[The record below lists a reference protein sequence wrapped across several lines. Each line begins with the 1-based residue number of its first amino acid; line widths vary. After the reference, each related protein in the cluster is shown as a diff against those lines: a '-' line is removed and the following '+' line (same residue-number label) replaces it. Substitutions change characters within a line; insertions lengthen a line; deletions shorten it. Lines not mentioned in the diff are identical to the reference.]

1 MRFALPIATIT
12 LALSAAA
19 LAKDDEPPRIPQ
31 PVQDVVDCKAVAD
44 PAARLA
50 CYDAKV
56 AVMAAGIEKRD
67 LVIADREMLR
77 DAQRG
82 LFGISVPKIKLF
94 GAGGQ
99 EELKEI
105 ESTIQAIRTAND
117 GMPIFILADQ
127 SRWKQVDGRNVFGK
141 SGDPIKIKRMPM
153 GGFMANVDGQTGVR
167 VVRLV
172 N

>member
-1 MRFALPIATIT
+1 MRPALLIAVAT
-12 LALSAAA
+12 LSLSGPA
-19 LAKDDEPPRIPQ
+19 LAKDDEPPRTPAA
-31 PVQDVVDCKAVAD
+31 VQEVVDCKAIAD

-50 CYDAKV
+50 CYDTKV
-56 AVMAAGIEKRD
+56 AAMAQGIEKRE
-67 LVIADREMLR
+67 LVVADREMLR

-82 LFGISVPKIKLF
+82 LFGISIPRIKLF

-99 EELKEI
+99 EDLKEI
-105 ESTIQAIRTAND
+105 ESTIAAIRTAND
-117 GMPIFILADQ
+117 GMPIFILADN

-141 SGDPIKIKRMPM
+141 SGDSIRIKRMPI

>member
-1 MRFALPIATIT
+1 MRHALPLAILT
-12 LALSAAA
+12 LALAAPA
-19 LAKDDEPPRIPQ
+19 LAKDDEPPRTPQ
-31 PVQDVVDCKAVAD
+31 VVQDVVDCKAVTD
-44 PAARLA
+44 PSARLA

-56 AVMAAGIEKRD
+56 AVMATGIEKRE
-67 LVIADREMLR
+67 LVVADREMLR

-105 ESTIQAIRTAND
+105 ESTISAVRTAND
-117 GMPIFILADQ
+117 GLPIFILADN

-141 SGDPIKIKRMPM
+141 SGDSIRIKRMPV
-153 GGFMANVDGQTGVR
+153 GGFMANVDGQSGVR

>member
-1 MRFALPIATIT
+1 MRHALPLAILT
-12 LALSAAA
+12 LVLAAPA
-19 LAKDDEPPRIPQ
+19 LAKDDEPPRTPQ
-31 PVQDVVDCKAVAD
+31 VVQDVVDCKAVTD

-56 AVMAAGIEKRD
+56 AVMATGIEKRE
-67 LVIADREMLR
+67 LVVADREMLR

-105 ESTIQAIRTAND
+105 ESTITAVRSAND
-117 GMPIFILADQ
+117 GMPIFILADS
-127 SRWKQVDGRNVFGK
+127 SRWKQVDGRNVFAKPGN
-141 SGDPIKIKRMPM
+141 PVRIKRMPM
-153 GGFMANVDGQTGVR
+153 GGFMANVDGQSGVR

>member
-1 MRFALPIATIT
+1 MRPLMPLAI
-12 LALSAAA
+12 LALAIAGPA
-19 LAKDDEPPRIPQ
+19 LAKDEEPVRVPQ

-44 PAARLA
+44 PATRLA

-56 AVMAAGIEKRD
+56 AVMAAGIEQRE
-67 LVIADREMLR
+67 LVVADREMLR

-105 ESTIQAIRTAND
+105 ESTIAAVRTAND
-117 GMPIFILADQ
+117 GLPIFILADN
-127 SRWKQVDGRNVFGK
+127 SRWKQVDGRNVFPK
-141 SGDPIKIKRMPM
+141 VGDKIRIKRAGM

-167 VVRLV
+167 VVRLL

>member
-1 MRFALPIATIT
+1 MRHALPLAI
-12 LALSAAA
+12 LALLFATSA
-19 LAKDDEPPRIPQ
+19 LAKDDEAPRTPQ
-31 PVQDVVDCKAVAD
+31 IVQDVIDCKTATD
-44 PAARLA
+44 PSARLA

-56 AVMAAGIEKRD
+56 AVMATGIEKRE
-67 LVIADREMLR
+67 LVVADREMLR

-105 ESTIQAIRTAND
+105 ESTVAAVRAASD
-117 GMPIFILADQ
+117 GMPIFILADN
-127 SRWKQVDGRNVFGK
+127 SRWKQVDGRNVFAK
-141 SGDPIKIKRMPM
+141 VGDKIRIKRAGM

-167 VVRLV
+167 VVRLL

>member
-1 MRFALPIATIT
+1 MPLAI
-12 LALSAAA
+12 LALAFAGPA
-19 LAKDDEPPRIPQ
+19 LAKDEEPARVPQ

-50 CYDAKV
+50 CYDTKV
-56 AVMAAGIEKRD
+56 AVMAAGIEKRE
-67 LVIADREMLR
+67 LVVADREMLR

-105 ESTIQAIRTAND
+105 ESTISSIRMASD
-117 GMPIFILADQ
+117 GMPIFTLADN

-141 SGDPIKIKRMPM
+141 SGDKIRIKRMPV

>member
-1 MRFALPIATIT
+1 MRLALPLALLTLT
-12 LALSAAA
+12 LAAPA
-19 LAKDDEPPRIPQ
+19 LAKDDEAPRTPQ
-31 PVQDVVDCKAVAD
+31 LAQDVLDCKAIAD
-44 PAARLA
+44 PAARLS

-56 AVMAAGIEKRD
+56 AAMADGIEKRE
-67 LVIADREMLR
+67 LVVADREMLR

-82 LFGISVPKIKLF
+82 LFGISIPRIKLF

-105 ESTIQAIRTAND
+105 ESTITAVRSAND
-117 GMPIFILADQ
+117 GMPIFILADN

-141 SGDPIKIKRMPM
+141 PGDSIRIKRMPV

-167 VVRLV
+167 VVRLM